1 MTYRPSPG
9 ESSGEQESAVV
20 ASGALRDKAVALH
33 YREEDAVP
41 RVLASGAGEV
51 ARQILAI
58 AAQHN
63 VPIHKDAELVELL
76 SHLPD
81 GAQVPEITYDLIAEI
96 VCFLYGLDA
105 GASESAVTPQVAESL

>member
-1 MTYRPSPG
+1 MTSVL
-9 ESSGEQESAVV
+9 SQADLTSDKSGDAADRELHRE
-20 ASGALRDKAVALH
+20 RAVALH
-33 YREEDAVP
+33 YPEEESAP

-76 SHLPD
+76 SHLPE
-81 GAQVPEITYDLIAEI
+81 GARVPEVTYDLIAEI
-96 VCFLYGLDA
+96 VCFLYGLDVEA
-105 GASESAVTPQVAESL
+105 A